1 MKKILKIIGV
11 ILLLA
16 IAFVLIAGIFVPK
29 TYHLEKDITINAP
42 QDKVW
47 GNVSS
52 LQAMEKW
59 SPWTDIDPAMKVSHE
74 GQPGTVGSVYRWEG
88 NSDAGSGNQTIT
100 KLQQAE
106 RVETHLNFI
115 KPMKG
120 KADTYLVLAGTGNAT
135 KVTWGFD
142 TKYSYPMNVMQLF
155 FDMDE
160 MMGKQ
165 YDKGLSK
172 LKTMSESN

>member
-1 MKKILKIIGV
+1 MGR
-11 ILLLA
+11 
-16 IAFVLIAGIFVPK
+16 
-29 TYHLEKDITINAP
+29 
-42 QDKVW
+42 
-47 GNVSS
+47 
-52 LQAMEKW
+52 
-59 SPWTDIDPAMKVSHE
+59 
-74 GQPGTVGSVYRWEG
+74 QPGCGKRKPNNYQ
-88 NSDAGSGNQTIT
+88 ASGTG
-100 KLQQAE
+100 

-115 KPMKG
+115 KPFKG
-120 KADTYLVLAGTGNAT
+120 EADTYIILAGGSNAT

-172 LKTMSESN
+172 LKTISESN

>member
-1 MKKILKIIGV
+1 
-11 ILLLA
+11 
-16 IAFVLIAGIFVPK
+16 
-29 TYHLEKDITINAP
+29 
-42 QDKVW
+42 
-47 GNVSS
+47 
-52 LQAMEKW
+52 
-59 SPWTDIDPAMKVSHE
+59 
-74 GQPGTVGSVYRWEG
+74 
-88 NSDAGSGNQTIT
+88 
-100 KLQQAE
+100 
-106 RVETHLNFI
+106 
-115 KPMKG
+115 MKG

-142 TKYSYPMNVMQLF
+142 TEYSYPMNVMQLF

>member
-1 MKKILKIIGV
+1 
-11 ILLLA
+11 
-16 IAFVLIAGIFVPK
+16 
-29 TYHLEKDITINAP
+29 
-42 QDKVW
+42 
-47 GNVSS
+47 
-52 LQAMEKW
+52 
-59 SPWTDIDPAMKVSHE
+59 
-74 GQPGTVGSVYRWEG
+74 
-88 NSDAGSGNQTIT
+88 
-100 KLQQAE
+100 
-106 RVETHLNFI
+106 LNFI